1 MIIVT
6 EFDEYYAGSMSNMG
20 AAHAVSSDA
29 ESTDEAVRLLHEAVK
44 EVTGKPVDEPAK
56 QRIGFL

>member
-20 AAHAVSSDA
+20 AAHSVSSDPDP
-29 ESTDEAVRLLHEAVK
+29 EDEAVRLLHEAVK

-56 QRIGFL
+56 PRMGFL